1 MLRPDLGRSTLG
13 GALGSMKITPYN
25 RQILQ
30 SIAGTYPSNAALFKR
45 KQTSSPASLLCGS
58 ASETLAHIQCRCPAL
73 MEADPGTSH
82 PSCHAQRL
90 WGRLTN
96 SSKGWQIHREV
107 SVVALGNR
115 ARLNCRNAWERACD
129 DMSDQDLEGSDD
141 ADTFAGR
148 RASPQAT
155 RFPRIELEDQDSG
168 DIVVH

>member
-115 ARLNCRNAWERACD
+115 ARLNCRNAWER
-129 DMSDQDLEGSDD
+129 GV
-141 ADTFAGR
+141 
-148 RASPQAT
+148 RAMTCLT
-155 RFPRIELEDQDSG
+155 RTWKARTTLTRPPAAKLLRKRPDFLALSWKTKTVAIL
-168 DIVVH
+168 

>member
-1 MLRPDLGRSTLG
+1 MQPSSNGNKQ
-13 GALGSMKITPYN
+13 A
-25 RQILQ
+25 RQHRC
-30 SIAGTYPSNAALFKR
+30 SAEVRARHWRTFSAAALRSWKR
-45 KQTSSPASLLCGS
+45 IRAHH
-58 ASETLAHIQCRCPAL
+58 TLAA
-73 MEADPGTSH
+73 M
-82 PSCHAQRL
+82 L